1 MTMKRDDGKIANNA
15 AKDDSLETVDAV
27 ARAAHLW
34 VRSLCLSEFQTDE
47 ERHAVAS
54 GLITG
59 LCRHLELDARIQ
71 ELVLYVYALL
81 HDEGNE
87 ALAISRL
94 MLNQPISRSTRHA
107 YDKGR
112 TEAAGIVEML
122 GYHDHYKTE
131 PTQVSQKLTCPTR
144 RRKCFSPGI

>member
-1 MTMKRDDGKIANNA
+1 MKSNNGRITNNP

-34 VRSLCLSEFQTDE
+34 LRSLCLNELQTEE
-47 ERHAVAS
+47 ERSAIAG

-71 ELVLYVYALL
+71 ELVLYVYTLL
-81 HDEGNE
+81 DDEGNQ

-94 MLNQPISRSTRHA
+94 MLDQPIPQPTRHA
-107 YDKGR
+107 YDKGK

-122 GYHDHYKTE
+122 GYHSQYRTE
-131 PTQVSQKLTCPTR
+131 PTQEAQK
-144 RRKCFSPGI
+144 

>member
-1 MTMKRDDGKIANNA
+1 MKSDNVKITNNP

-27 ARAAHLW
+27 ARTAHLW
-34 VRSLCLSEFQTDE
+34 VRSLCLNEFQTEE
-47 ERHAVAS
+47 ERHAIAG

-71 ELVLYVYALL
+71 ELVLYVYSLL
-81 HDEGNE
+81 NDEGNQ

-94 MLNQPISRSTRHA
+94 MLDQSIPQSTRHA
-107 YDKGR
+107 YDKGI

-122 GYHDHYKTE
+122 GYHGQYRTK
-131 PTQVSQKLTCPTR
+131 PTR
-144 RRKCFSPGI
+144 ELQK

>member
-1 MTMKRDDGKIANNA
+1 MKSDNGKITNNP

-27 ARAAHLW
+27 ARAAHIW
-34 VRSLCLSEFQTDE
+34 VRSLCLSEFQTEE
-47 ERHAVAS
+47 ERHAIAG

-71 ELVLYVYALL
+71 ELVLYVYTLL
-81 HDEGNE
+81 DDEGNQ

-94 MLNQPISRSTRHA
+94 MLDQPIPRSTRHA
-107 YDKGR
+107 YNKGK

-122 GYHDHYKTE
+122 GYHDQYKTE
-131 PTQVSQKLTCPTR
+131 PTQRSQQ
-144 RRKCFSPGI
+144 

>member
-1 MTMKRDDGKIANNA
+1 MKSDNGKITDNP

-27 ARAAHLW
+27 ARAAHIW
-34 VRSLCLSEFQTDE
+34 VRSLCLSEFQTEE
-47 ERHAVAS
+47 ERHAIAR

-71 ELVLYVYALL
+71 ELVLYVYTLL
-81 HDEGNE
+81 DDEGNQ

-94 MLNQPISRSTRHA
+94 MLDQPIPRSTRHA

-122 GYHDHYKTE
+122 GYHNQYRTE
-131 PTQVSQKLTCPTR
+131 PTQESQK
-144 RRKCFSPGI
+144 

>member
-1 MTMKRDDGKIANNA
+1 MKSDNGKVTNNP

-34 VRSLCLSEFQTDE
+34 VRSLCLSELQSEE
-47 ERHAVAS
+47 ERHAIAG

-71 ELVLYVYALL
+71 ELVLYVYSLL
-81 HDEGNE
+81 NDEGNH

-94 MLNQPISRSTRHA
+94 MLDQPIPQSTRHA
-107 YDKGR
+107 YDKGK

-122 GYHDHYKTE
+122 GYHGHYRTN
-131 PTQVSQKLTCPTR
+131 PTQELQK
-144 RRKCFSPGI
+144 

>member
-1 MTMKRDDGKIANNA
+1 MKRDNGKIISNP

-34 VRSLCLSEFQTDE
+34 VRSLCLSEFQTEE
-47 ERHAVAS
+47 ERLAIAG

-71 ELVLYVYALL
+71 ELVLYVYTLL
-81 HDEGNE
+81 DDEGNQ

-94 MLNQPISRSTRHA
+94 MLEQPIPRSTRHA
-107 YDKGR
+107 YDKGK

-122 GYHDHYKTE
+122 GYHNQYRSK
-131 PTQVSQKLTCPTR
+131 PTQELQK
-144 RRKCFSPGI
+144 

>member
-1 MTMKRDDGKIANNA
+1 MKSDNGKVTNNP

-34 VRSLCLSEFQTDE
+34 VRSLCLSELQSEE
-47 ERHAVAS
+47 ERHAIAG

-59 LCRHLELDARIQ
+59 LCRHLELDARVR
-71 ELVLYVYALL
+71 ELVSYVYTLL
-81 HDEGNE
+81 DDDKQ

-94 MLNQPISRSTRHA
+94 MLDQPIPQSTRHA
-107 YDKGR
+107 YDKGK

-122 GYHDHYKTE
+122 GYHNQYRTQ
-131 PTQVSQKLTCPTR
+131 PTQESQK
-144 RRKCFSPGI
+144 

>member
-1 MTMKRDDGKIANNA
+1 MKSDNGKITNNP
-15 AKDDSLETVDAV
+15 AKDDLLETIDAV

-34 VRSLCLSEFQTDE
+34 VRSLCLSEFQTEE
-47 ERHAVAS
+47 ERHAIAA

-71 ELVLYVYALL
+71 ELVLYVYTLL
-81 HDEGNE
+81 DDEDKQ

-94 MLNQPISRSTRHA
+94 MLNQPIAQSTRHA
-107 YDKGR
+107 YDKGK

-122 GYHDHYKTE
+122 DYHDQYRTG
-131 PTQVSQKLTCPTR
+131 PTRESQK
-144 RRKCFSPGI
+144 

>member
-1 MTMKRDDGKIANNA
+1 MKSANGEITNNP

-34 VRSLCLSEFQTDE
+34 VRSLCLSELQTEE
-47 ERHAVAS
+47 ERHAIAG

-71 ELVLYVYALL
+71 ELVLYVYTLL
-81 HDEGNE
+81 DDEGNQ

-94 MLNQPISRSTRHA
+94 MLDQPIPQSTHHA
-107 YDKGR
+107 YDKGK

-122 GYHDHYKTE
+122 RYHDQSGTE
-131 PTQVSQKLTCPTR
+131 PTQEAQK
-144 RRKCFSPGI
+144 

>member
-1 MTMKRDDGKIANNA
+1 MKSDNGKITNNP

-34 VRSLCLSEFQTDE
+34 VRSLCLSEFQTEE
-47 ERHAVAS
+47 ERHAIAT

-71 ELVLYVYALL
+71 ELVLYVYTLL
-81 HDEGNE
+81 DDEDKQ

-94 MLNQPISRSTRHA
+94 MLDQPIPQSTRHA
-107 YDKGR
+107 YDKGK

-122 GYHDHYKTE
+122 TITTNSG
-131 PTQVSQKLTCPTR
+131 QGL
-144 RRKCFSPGI
+144 PGSHRNECERTKH

>member
-1 MTMKRDDGKIANNA
+1 MTMKSANDKITNNP

-34 VRSLCLSEFQTDE
+34 VRSLCLSELQTEE
-47 ERHAVAS
+47 ERHAIAG

-71 ELVLYVYALL
+71 ELVLYVYTLL
-81 HDEGNE
+81 DDEGNQ

-94 MLNQPISRSTRHA
+94 MLDQPIPQPTRHA
-107 YDKGR
+107 YDKGK

-122 GYHDHYKTE
+122 RYHDQSGTE
-131 PTQVSQKLTCPTR
+131 PTQEAQK
-144 RRKCFSPGI
+144 

>member
-1 MTMKRDDGKIANNA
+1 MNMKSDNGEITNSPAR
-15 AKDDSLETVDAV
+15 DDSLETVDAV

-34 VRSLCLSEFQTDE
+34 VRSLCLSELQTEE
-47 ERHAVAS
+47 ERHAIAG

-71 ELVLYVYALL
+71 ELVLYVYTLL
-81 HDEGNE
+81 DDEGNQ

-94 MLNQPISRSTRHA
+94 MLDQPIPQPTRHA
-107 YDKGR
+107 YDKGK

-122 GYHDHYKTE
+122 RYHDQSGTE
-131 PTQVSQKLTCPTR
+131 PTQEAQK
-144 RRKCFSPGI
+144 

>member
-1 MTMKRDDGKIANNA
+1 MKSDNGKITNNP

-34 VRSLCLSEFQTDE
+34 VRSLCLSELQSEE
-47 ERHAVAS
+47 ERHAIAG

-59 LCRHLELDARIQ
+59 LCRHLELDARIR
-71 ELVLYVYALL
+71 ELVSYVYTLL
-81 HDEGNE
+81 DDEDKQ

-94 MLNQPISRSTRHA
+94 MLDQPIPRSTRHA
-107 YDKGR
+107 YDKGK

-122 GYHDHYKTE
+122 GYHGQYRTK
-131 PTQVSQKLTCPTR
+131 PTR
-144 RRKCFSPGI
+144 ELQK